1 MNDNIVLISMIN
13 DLRTDVNKLETANK
27 NQKNKNSI
35 GGNDDM

>member
-13 DLRTDVNKLETANK
+13 DLRSDVNKLETANR

-35 GGNDDM
+35 GVNEDM